1 MMLCFT
7 NRWSAVAV
15 LSILASLAWGSPVSA
30 TSLTVGE
37 GGYNLS
43 ATYNGNNFT
52 SPIGNWTGTFGSQN
66 LAYIYCVDLAGQIQ
80 VPGTYNATATNNGTI
95 FGNSNPIPNVGVVA
109 ALLDKYAAAD
119 TGASRVDQSAALQ
132 AAVWKTE
139 FGSQFSFNLGAQ
151 SSAFQSA
158 YNTYIAYANT
168 NPSGNIGN
176 YQWLSPYDSN
186 GNSTQGLAAPG
197 VGATPEPS
205 SLVLMGVLATTL
217 GAFYYRRRVIPAV

>member
-1 MMLCFT
+1 MLCFT

-15 LSILASLAWGSPVSA
+15 LGILASLLWARHVSA

-43 ATYNGNNFT
+43 ATYNGTNFT
-52 SPIGNWTGTFGSQN
+52 SPIGNWTGTLGSQN
-66 LAYIYCVDLAGQIQ
+66 LSYLYCVDLTGEIQ
-80 VPGTYNATATNNGTI
+80 VPGTYNTTVTNNGTI
-95 FGNSNPIPNVGVVA
+95 FGSSTPVNNAGVVA

-119 TGASRVDQSAALQ
+119 TGASMVDQSAALQ
-132 AAVWKTE
+132 TAIWKE
-139 FGSQFSFNLGAQ
+139 MNGSNFSFDL
-151 SSAFQSA
+151 SSQTAAFQSA

-186 GNSTQGLAAPG
+186 GNSTQGLVGPG
-197 VGATPEPS
+197 VSATPEPS

-217 GAFYYRRRVIPAV
+217 SAYHFRRRVLRTA